1 MSEPVRM
8 LDTDTVSYLIKGRHP
23 SVKQRFAECGF
34 LGTCVSACTVSELLY
49 GLESRAPEDRLR
61 KGILGFLERAAII
74 PWDRPAA
81 EVHARIRY
89 RLDRA
94 GQTIGVM
101 DQMIAAH
108 TMALGLTLVTNNTRH
123 YSRLEPDLMVEN
135 WTDRPNLA

>member
-1 MSEPVRM
+1 M
-8 LDTDTVSYLIKGRHP
+8 SYLVKGRHP
-23 SVKQRFAECGF
+23 PVSRRFAEHGL
-34 LGTCVSACTVSELLY
+34 LGTCISACTLSELLY
-49 GLESRAPEDRLR
+49 GLESRPTEDRLR
-61 KGILGFLERAAII
+61 KGILGFLERATII

-108 TMALGLTLVTNNTRH
+108 ALSLGLTLITNNTRH
-123 YSRLEPDLMVEN
+123 YSRLEPELTVEN
-135 WTDRPNLA
+135 WTDRTDIV